1 MFLGNYRLV
10 FHKTYKKKIF
20 LKKMKKKLILP
31 IIIIGLIGI
40 ILVFVFFSSSKNIE
54 ITERSNNLV
63 NPIIL
68 NTELKDIKTQQN
80 YKISDFSDK
89 PVLLESFAVWCPT
102 CTKQQQEI
110 KKLHEEIGDS
120 VISISLDTDPNE
132 DESRVLDHIEKNGF
146 DWYYS
151 ISPIEF
157 TQTLIDEFGISI
169 VNAPSAPV
177 ILICNNEARKLDSGV
192 KDVNEL
198 KKELESCNN

>member
-1 MFLGNYRLV
+1 MFLENYRV
-10 FHKTYKKKIF
+10 SFHKIYKNNI
-20 LKKMKKKLILP
+20 LLEKMKKELITP
-31 IIIIGLIGI
+31 IVIIGIVTI
-40 ILVFVFFSSSKNIE
+40 ILIFVFSGKNE
-54 ITERSNNLV
+54 NTNVTEESNVINQ
-63 NPIIL
+63 IIL
-68 NTELKDIKTQQN
+68 NTELKDVRTGEKF
-80 YKISDFSDK
+80 KISDFSDK

-110 KKLHEEIGDS
+110 KKLHEEIGDD

-132 DESRVLDHIEKNGF
+132 DENKIKEHIERNGF

-157 TQTLIDEFGISI
+157 TQTLIDEFGIGI

-192 KDVNEL
+192 KDVDEL
-198 KKELESCNN
+198 KKELESCNI